1 METSPGITMERI
13 GLSEV
18 LEKLPNPILLSE
30 NGKEE
35 MGEAKTFILGDD
47 KDPTDEE
54 MKKLRELPKINLGKE
69 SLLSSACVTLIHH
82 QLDLNK

>member
-13 GLSEV
+13 GLEGV

-30 NGKEE
+30 NGEDV
-35 MGEAKTFILGDD
+35 MNGANTFVLGDD
-47 KDPTDEE
+47 KDPTEEE
-54 MKKLRELPKINLGKE
+54 MEILKNLPNISLGKE

-82 QLDLNK
+82 CLGLSK